1 MKIFDS
7 TTIPRKYK
15 RSAIAIGNFDGV
27 HKGHQ
32 KVFQKTKKFSKKN
45 KIKFGILTFT
55 PLPVMFFN
63 KKIKNYRLVS
73 ENQKLKLFEK
83 YGVDFIINIK
93 FNRNFSKIH
102 AETFVE
108 KIIYKKIN
116 PQFISVSNNF
126 RFGRKREG
134 DVNLLK
140 KFSYKYDYRL
150 LNIRTF
156 KYKGIIVSS
165 TRIRKSLQNGKIHL
179 ANELLS
185 RTWFVDGLVK
195 KGKKLGRELGYRTC
209 NIHIK
214 NYILPKI
221 GIYVVKILIENNKKT
236 YSGVAYLGSRP
247 TFGGKEVF
255 LEINLFGIKKNL
267 YKKKLRVYFLKFIR
281 GDQKFKN
288 SAKLIRQMNKD
299 VIFAKKGLK
308 TKLIL

>member
-7 TTIPRKYK
+7 TTIPHKYK

-32 KVFQKTKKFSKKN
+32 KVFQRTKKFSQKN

-126 RFGRKREG
+126 RFGRKRKG

-150 LNIRTF
+150 LNIRTL

-209 NIHIK
+209 NMHIK

-221 GIYVVKILIENNKKT
+221 GIYVVKVLIENNKKT

-267 YKKKLRVYFLKFIR
+267 YKKKLKVYFLKFIR

-288 SAKLIRQMNKD
+288 STKLIRQMNKD

>member
-32 KVFQKTKKFSKKN
+32 KVFQRTKKFSQKN

-150 LNIRTF
+150 LNIRVF

-209 NIHIK
+209 NMHIK

-221 GIYVVKILIENNKKT
+221 GIYVVKVLIENNKKT

-267 YKKKLRVYFLKFIR
+267 YKKKLKVYFLKFIR